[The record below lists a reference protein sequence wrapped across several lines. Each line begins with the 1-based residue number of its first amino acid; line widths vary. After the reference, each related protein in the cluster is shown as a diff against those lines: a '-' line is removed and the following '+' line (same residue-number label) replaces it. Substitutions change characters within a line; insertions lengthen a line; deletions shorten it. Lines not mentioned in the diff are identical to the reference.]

1 MAAVIN
7 STTTGSV
14 GIIVSG
20 GADNQLNIQ
29 TADTTAIAIDAS
41 QNVAITGDLSF
52 NNGQAAVGAGK
63 AIALSMIFG

>member
-41 QNVAITGDLSF
+41 QNVAVTGDLTF
-52 NNGQAAVGAGK
+52 QNGLSAVSAGK
-63 AIALSMIFG
+63 SIAMSMIFG

>member
-29 TADTTAIAIDAS
+29 TGDTTAIAIDAS
-41 QNVAITGDLSF
+41 QNVSITGDLSF
-52 NNGQAAVGAGK
+52 NNGQSAVGAGK
-63 AIALSMIFG
+63 AIAMSMIFG